1 MKNILTIDFDIIM
14 EPSISLYNNQ
24 VPGTDWNYLSSTN
37 SYGSILI
44 GNYNTYNKLT
54 NYLLYLT
61 KKLSKEQIHII
72 FDHDDVIQFLNPEES
87 YIVTNIDHHH
97 DCGYKQPEES
107 KTETLNCGNWVK
119 YVPNL
124 VKYFWVKNPNSS
136 LHPTEE
142 IQTADINDM
151 NLNNLTICDELFLC
165 FSIPWVPPCNQAL
178 FYIWLDILNTVYDTH
193 FDFAPRRQVDN
204 R

>member
-1 MKNILTIDFDIIM
+1 MAT
-14 EPSISLYNNQ
+14 
-24 VPGTDWNYLSSTN
+24 
-37 SYGSILI
+37 
-44 GNYNTYNKLT
+44 KL
-54 NYLLYLT
+54 
-61 KKLSKEQIHII
+61 KKEQIHII

-97 DCGYKQPEES
+97 DCGYKQPEDVKES
-107 KTETLNCGNWVK
+107 LNCGNWVK

-124 VKYFWVKNPNSS
+124 VKYFWIKNPNSS

-142 IQTADINDM
+142 IQIANIGDI

-165 FSIPWVPPCNQAL
+165 LSMPWVPPNNRTL
-178 FYIWLDILNTVYDTH
+178 FYTWLDMLNALYGTH
-193 FDFAPRRQVDN
+193 FDFAPRYQVDK